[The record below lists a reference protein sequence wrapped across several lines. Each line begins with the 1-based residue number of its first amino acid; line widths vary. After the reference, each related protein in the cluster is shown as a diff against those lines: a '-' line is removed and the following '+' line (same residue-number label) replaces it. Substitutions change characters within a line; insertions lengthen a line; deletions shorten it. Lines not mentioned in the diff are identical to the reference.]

1 MIYNQYS
8 LKSEDNS
15 ALRFF
20 SQISVAALFSAFQ
33 PFSLSA
39 FQPFGFYLY
48 LSLISGAAVRHSTPH
63 FACGERFGST
73 RPTAKKLTKAKPNT
87 VFKEYFRRYCVGNP
101 RQATAFLAVSS
112 LSRQKSFLKNCFALK
127 TQSCILSVLRLA
139 FVSFTLASLAE
150 FLHTLSTNSPAV
162 FSHRRRR
169 LSGIF
174 PSGTWLDSYVTKNRT
189 LSRVNVA

>member
-15 ALRFF
+15 YLRFF
-20 SQISVAALFSAFQ
+20 SQISVVALFSAFQ
-33 PFSLSA
+33 PFD
-39 FQPFGFYLY
+39 FYLY
-48 LSLISGAAVRHSTPH
+48 FSLISGAAVRHSTPH

-73 RPTAKKLTKAKPNT
+73 RPTAEKLTKAKPNT

-101 RQATAFLAVSS
+101 RQ
-112 LSRQKSFLKNCFALK
+112 KSFLKNCFALK
-127 TQSCILSVLRLA
+127 TQSCVLSVLRLT

-174 PSGTWLDSYVTKNRT
+174 PSGIWLDSYVTKNRT